1 MIPLNPDQKQEKSK
15 HIPMIMQNRMP
26 GYETMDK
33 EEYFQKELEVLPE
46 ACDVRV
52 CHCKRIFSIRVIHI
66 SEYESK
72 TLGKPFCE
80 DWDGTERRTWI
91 LQFT

>member
-1 MIPLNPDQKQEKSK
+1 MIPVNSNQKQENSK

-33 EEYFQKELEVLPE
+33 GEYFQKELEVLPE

-52 CHCKRIFSIRVIHI
+52 YHCKRILNI
-66 SEYESK
+66 
-72 TLGKPFCE
+72 G
-80 DWDGTERRTWI
+80 
-91 LQFT
+91 